1 MKYDRRGS
9 WYLLTGAVLGIALG
23 LFYSWVISPVE
34 YVDAPPYALRAD
46 FKDEYRILVA
56 AAYLYSNDLL
66 RAEDRLKQ
74 LKDGEI
80 AQSLAVQAQR
90 ALSEGHPEEEV
101 RALGILAMAIG
112 EGLPPIEASIAPT
125 QVVETPLSVRSETP
139 TPVLNQPAS
148 SLEGPSLATSTTTAL
163 TPSPQ
168 ATNTEQ
174 PTSTAK
180 STPTQGAAFVLRETR
195 LLCNPNLTQPLI
207 QVVVKDAAGQPIP
220 SVEIRVT
227 WDGGEDQFFTGL
239 KPELGLGY
247 ADFLMNPEVVY
258 SLMLI
263 EGGNSVSDL
272 TAAECQLEDGSRYW
286 GSWQLTFTQP

>member
-34 YVDAPPYALRAD
+34 YVDAPPYALRED
-46 FKDEYRILVA
+46 FKDEYRALVA

-66 RAEDRLKQ
+66 RAEDRLAQ
-74 LKDGEI
+74 LKDDET
-80 AQSLAVQAQR
+80 AQSLAIQAQR
-90 ALSEGHPEEEV
+90 ALSEGRPEAEV

-112 EGLPPIEASIAPT
+112 EGMPPIEPGISPT
-125 QVVETPLSVRSETP
+125 QVIGTPLPARSDTP

-148 SLEGPSLATSTTTAL
+148 SLEVPLPATSTLTAIVPVPL
-163 TPSPQ
+163 PTY
-168 ATNTEQ
+168 TVL

-180 STPTQGAAFVLRETR
+180 STPTQGAAFMLKETR
-195 LLCNPNLTQPLI
+195 LDCNPNQSQPLI
-207 QVVVKDAAGQPIP
+207 QVVVQDAAGQPVP
-220 SVEIRVT
+220 SIEIMVT

-247 ADFLMNPEVVY
+247 ADFLMIPEIVY

-263 EGGNSVSDL
+263 DGGNSVSDL

-286 GSWQLTFTQP
+286 GSWLLTFMQP

>member
-34 YVDAPPYALRAD
+34 YVDAPPYALRED
-46 FKDEYRILVA
+46 FKDEYRALVA

-66 RAEDRLKQ
+66 RAVDRLAQ
-74 LKDGEI
+74 LKDDET
-80 AQSLAVQAQR
+80 AQSLAIQAQR
-90 ALSEGHPEEEV
+90 ALSEGRPEAEV

-112 EGLPPIEASIAPT
+112 EGMPPIEPSIAPT
-125 QVVETPLSVRSETP
+125 QGIGTPLQVSSDTP

-148 SLEGPSLATSTTTAL
+148 SLEVPLLATSTLTAIV
-163 TPSPQ
+163 PVPQ
-168 ATNTEQ
+168 PTNTVQ

-180 STPTQGAAFVLRETR
+180 STPTQGAGFVLKETR
-195 LLCNPNLTQPLI
+195 LLCNPNQSQPLI
-207 QVVVKDAAGQPIP
+207 QVVVQDAAEQPVP
-220 SVEIRVT
+220 SIEIRVT

-247 ADFLMNPEVVY
+247 ADFLMTPEIVY

-272 TAAECQLEDGSRYW
+272 TAAECQSEDESRYW
-286 GSWQLTFTQP
+286 GSWQLTFIQP